1 MTLAAAPETATSD
14 PLFAGLFDRNIT
26 SIPSTV
32 AKHGYMTSIAPVA
45 VNPGRWIYRWRLPI
59 PVVEHAL
66 IECMGKIHVIAGY
79 ARHRVDGGF
88 HQVYDPKSK
97 SWRQKAAFPLP
108 CNHVAGVS
116 IGGKI
121 YTFGGFLEQNRCP
134 HSKCVVYDSAG
145 DSWQSNAGLDA

>member
-1 MTLAAAPETATSD
+1 MTSAAALEAATND

-32 AKHGYMTSIAPVA
+32 EKQRYMTSIAPVA
-45 VNPGRWIYRWRLPI
+45 ANPGRWIEQPRLPI
-59 PVVEHAL
+59 PVGEHAV
-66 IECMGKIHVIAGY
+66 IECTGKIHVIAGY

-97 SWRQKAAFPLP
+97 SWSQKAAFPLP

-116 IGGKI
+116 IGPKI
-121 YTFGGFLEQNRCP
+121 YTFGGFIEQNRCRCRKR
-134 HSKCVVYDSAG
+134 SIWNAGSDSAR
-145 DSWQSNAGLDA
+145 